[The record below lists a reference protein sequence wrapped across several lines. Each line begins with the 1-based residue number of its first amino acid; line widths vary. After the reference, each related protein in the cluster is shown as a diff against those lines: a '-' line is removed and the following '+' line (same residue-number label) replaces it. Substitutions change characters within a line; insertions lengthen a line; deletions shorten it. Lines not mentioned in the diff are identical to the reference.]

1 MNKLFERTFKR
12 GHYEYGYLQGNLWL
26 KVFYHSYENK
36 ALFAGEEEAKYT
48 ISNDKYSIFANI
60 TDAFKVDNKFEFI
73 IHYPDDNVSFRWFQN
88 KNPIDELETSST
100 TASGFEDRGST
111 VQGFKW
117 GGLVKTNLTDHDQI
131 NSFLNGNPGH
141 YYWYFAIGMY
151 DTVYEEWKNTGIPSY
166 YEHGRAQFVYVWM
179 RLPFSFLFRLFDLC
193 SFRSLHKLLH
203 IDLPLSFFSSI
214 ILSN

>member
-26 KVFYHSYENK
+26 KVFYHSYKNK
-36 ALFAGEEEAKYT
+36 ALFAGEEEAKYI
-48 ISNDKYSIFANI
+48 ISKDKYSIFANI

-141 YYWYFAIGMY
+141 YYWYFAIGIYNCDNNYVKRKQIPAIYDGVSSSEY
-151 DTVYEEWKNTGIPSY
+151 DTAHEVTLLLRIHNILVIHDICICGSTK
-166 YEHGRAQFVYVWM
+166 
-179 RLPFSFLFRLFDLC
+179 FRFWT
-193 SFRSLHKLLH
+193 FM
-203 IDLPLSFFSSI
+203 FFI
-214 ILSN
+214 INK